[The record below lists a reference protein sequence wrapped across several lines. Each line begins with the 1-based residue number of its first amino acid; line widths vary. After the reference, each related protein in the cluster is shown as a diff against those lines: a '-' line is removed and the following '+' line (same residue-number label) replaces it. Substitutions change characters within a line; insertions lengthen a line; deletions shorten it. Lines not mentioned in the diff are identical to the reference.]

1 MILILLSIHKLR
13 SYACSLAHSLVT
25 ETPYL
30 SLYILLH
37 ESVLYSY
44 DYFKHS
50 MSYFLTKQNNMGVT
64 VGVLYLL
71 WNAGE
76 WYLWKYC
83 LTVETEQ
90 FTETTMA
97 YHDIPTVLQRKICSV
112 QVFNMWPLLRN
123 ILSKVHFRAD
133 SHVSVKLMCDSQV

>member
-1 MILILLSIHKLR
+1 
-13 SYACSLAHSLVT
+13 
-25 ETPYL
+25 
-30 SLYILLH
+30 
-37 ESVLYSY
+37 
-44 DYFKHS
+44 
-50 MSYFLTKQNNMGVT
+50 MGVT

-112 QVFNMWPLLRN
+112 QVFNM
-123 ILSKVHFRAD
+123 
-133 SHVSVKLMCDSQV
+133 